1 MRTNMRDGWHASHLE
16 SGPAANK
23 LWRFQRG
30 CVDWKSDGDILTAH
44 ELCVFADD
52 GVCIRCNYRSCVDGL
67 RRVCAPITTTGES
80 HSFAVVE
87 PPTLADLEDLS
98 NNATDAIGFENFAP
112 VSVDP
117 PASGPGTELSR
128 LLHKFGISPTPT
140 CSCRAKAAEMDSWGT
155 DECER
160 PERIDEV
167 VAVMRTE
174 AAARG
179 LPFLDAAG
187 RMLVRRAIANARRQE
202 ARRASQEAREV
213 DPPAV

>member
-1 MRTNMRDGWHASHLE
+1 MNCDIDSITLQCVVCGSRVSSPAVRRNCAAFPMPEHHHVGALHR
-16 SGPAANK
+16 PAA
-23 LWRFQRG
+23 
-30 CVDWKSDGDILTAH
+30 
-44 ELCVFADD
+44 
-52 GVCIRCNYRSCVDGL
+52 
-67 RRVCAPITTTGES
+67 
-80 HSFAVVE
+80 
-87 PPTLADLEDLS
+87 
-98 NNATDAIGFENFAP
+98 
-112 VSVDP
+112 
-117 PASGPGTELSR
+117 GPGTELSR
-128 LLHKFGISPTPT
+128 LLKRFGIEPTPT
-140 CSCRAKAAEMDSWGT
+140 CACRAKAAQMDAWGP

-167 VAVMRTE
+167 VAVMRAE